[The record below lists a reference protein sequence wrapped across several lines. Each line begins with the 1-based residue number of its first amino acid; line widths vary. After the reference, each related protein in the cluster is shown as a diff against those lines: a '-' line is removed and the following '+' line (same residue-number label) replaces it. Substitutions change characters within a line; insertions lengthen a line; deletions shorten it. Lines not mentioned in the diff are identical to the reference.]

1 MGADFLLA
9 FIPYPKMTDER
20 SKQID
25 AIIDGLTYDDVME
38 CADCLGWNDCD
49 DDNECLNDD
58 DNECLN
64 DGGNECLND
73 VRDQLKKIFNHYD
86 DMGEYRDT
94 NTCLIRGYWYLF
106 AGGMSW
112 GDNPSDVFGDILA
125 VTYIAPLYE
134 QLDVWAS
141 EDYEI
146 RKRTSGM

>member
-49 DDNECLNDD
+49 DDNECLND
-58 DNECLN
+58 
-64 DGGNECLND
+64 

-86 DMGEYRDT
+86 DMSEYRDT

-112 GDNPSDVFGDILA
+112 SDNPSDVFGDILA